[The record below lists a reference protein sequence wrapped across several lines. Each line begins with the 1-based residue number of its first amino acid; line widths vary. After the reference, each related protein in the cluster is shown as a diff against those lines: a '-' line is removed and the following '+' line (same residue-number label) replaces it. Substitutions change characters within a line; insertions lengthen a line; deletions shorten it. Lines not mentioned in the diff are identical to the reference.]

1 MAVDL
6 GTLNE
11 NQRKAVE
18 WQDRPLLV
26 LAGPGSGKTL
36 VLTMRVARLLE
47 ERDEVSVLALT
58 FTNKAA
64 TEMRERV
71 DRLLGHHGDR
81 AQLCT
86 FHSFATDVLRQHGS
100 HLGIQPDFSL
110 LTQEEDRV
118 VLLEEVVAGLADE
131 GHVLPT
137 DQRNTLALLDR
148 LFASSYDGGLEAP
161 SLVRTPDWVPAFFAA
176 YCKQLIESNRLDFG
190 ALLHF
195 ARELL
200 TDHPGVT
207 RVLRAGWTHVC
218 VDEFQ
223 DTNKAQYD
231 LLRMMVPESDP
242 NLFVVADDDQII
254 YQWNGA
260 SPERLQEL
268 KDDYRMEV
276 VQLPENYR
284 CPREIIDLANR
295 LIEHNSLRTA
305 GKKPLTTSRRAG
317 MDEGVIRLGTYDT
330 PDEEAAAVATD
341 IQRRELNPVEV
352 AILARTT
359 KLLNRA
365 ATALQTAGLDAHVT
379 QRQAEFETPLV
390 RVVFHA
396 LRLANS
402 RHDRDV
408 LRRLCVAWDALSDQ
422 ALELDDVTAAA
433 ALVGGDF
440 LRAWTD
446 AAGADATGDI
456 AGLVERLR
464 SSLVDRLEFPGVV
477 DWFLSVGA
485 HTLAD
490 ADDQALTTELTT
502 WRELHGELMREH
514 GEDALTL
521 NVYLQHMDLAPK
533 TPRPGPNAIRCM
545 TVHGAKGL
553 EFKHVYLIGM
563 AHEVFPSFQ
572 ALRKGLTSRELEE
585 ERRNCF
591 VAITR
596 VQETLTLTHARQY
609 YGYPKARSQFIAEMG
624 IGEAEVMVRPGFHPS
639 FSITHPITAS
649 LTRIER
655 GSLRI
660 RDYDDLC
667 PEANRLTL
675 QRDLKSLVESALLAE
690 RASGPTDPTRQ
701 YFPTEAVA

>member
-1 MAVDL
+1 MMLNLD
-6 GTLNE
+6 TLNE
-11 NQRKAVE
+11 NQRKAIE
-18 WQDRPLLV
+18 WPEGPLLV

-36 VLTMRVARLLE
+36 VLTLRVAQLL
-47 ERDEVSVLALT
+47 ERDENAAVLALT

-64 TEMRERV
+64 AEMRERV
-71 DRLLGHHGDR
+71 DRLLGQHGER

-100 HLGIQPDFSL
+100 HLGIQPDFAL

-118 VLLEEVVAGLADE
+118 ALVEEIVGTLADE

-137 DQRNTLALLDR
+137 DHRNTLSLLDR
-148 LFASSYDGGLEAP
+148 LFASSYEGGAEAP
-161 SLVRTPDWVPAFFAA
+161 SLVHTPEWVPGLFAG
-176 YCKQLIESNRLDFG
+176 YCRRLIKENRLDFG

-200 TDHPGVT
+200 TKHPAVT

-231 LLRMMVPESDP
+231 LLRLLVAERSP

-260 SPERLQEL
+260 SPERLQTL
-268 KDDYRMEV
+268 KHDYQMTV
-276 VQLPENYR
+276 LQLPENYR
-284 CPREIIDLANR
+284 CPKEIINLANR
-295 LIEHNSLRTA
+295 LIGRNRLRTP
-305 GKKPLTTSRRAG
+305 GKQPLTTSRRTG
-317 MDEGVIRLGTYDT
+317 MDQGVIRLGTYNT
-330 PDEEAAAVATD
+330 PDDEAAAIAADIRDRSVNAIDVA
-341 IQRRELNPVEV
+341 V
-352 AILARTT
+352 LARTA
-359 KLLNRA
+359 KLLDRA
-365 ATALQTAGLDAHVT
+365 AEALREAGLDAHVT
-379 QRQAEFETPLV
+379 QRKAEFETPLV

-396 LRLANS
+396 LRLANA

-408 LRRLCVAWDALSDQ
+408 LRRLCVAWDALTDQ
-422 ALELDDVTAAA
+422 TLELGDVTAAA

-440 LRAWTD
+440 LRAWVD
-446 AAGADATGDI
+446 AASADT
-456 AGLVERLR
+456 AGGPSALVARLR
-464 SSLVDRLEFPGVV
+464 LSLVDRLEFPSVV
-477 DWFLSVGA
+477 DWFLTEGA
-485 HTLAD
+485 RAIAD
-490 ADDQALTTELTT
+490 SDDQALSTELQT
-502 WRELHGELMREH
+502 WSALHGELVREH

-533 TPRPGPNAIRCM
+533 APRPGPNAIRLM

-563 AHEVFPSFQ
+563 AQEVFPSFQ
-572 ALRKGLTSRELEE
+572 SLRKGATSREVEE

-609 YGYPKARSQFIAEMG
+609 YGYAKDPSQFIAEMG
-624 IGEAEVMVRPGFHPS
+624 IQETG
-639 FSITHPITAS
+639 
-649 LTRIER
+649 
-655 GSLRI
+655 
-660 RDYDDLC
+660 
-667 PEANRLTL
+667 
-675 QRDLKSLVESALLAE
+675 
-690 RASGPTDPTRQ
+690 
-701 YFPTEAVA
+701 